1 MQVIL
6 TKVSNLGNIGDEVRV
21 KNGYA
26 RNYLIPQ
33 GHAVAITAANMEY
46 FAKIRA
52 DLEKEA
58 AAELAAAQKIA
69 KTLENV
75 SLEIAAKVSDGETIF
90 GSISVNDV
98 LPLIHEHHADI
109 NKRQVNIVTG
119 NISELGTYEVSVRCH
134 RDVVAMINLVV
145 VDESE
150 SDSK

>member
-33 GHAVAITAANMEY
+33 GRAVAITADNIEH

-52 DLEKEA
+52 ELEKEA
-58 AAELAAAQKIA
+58 ALELAAAQNIA
-69 KTLENV
+69 KTLEAIK
-75 SLEIAAKVSDGETIF
+75 LEMSAKVSDGETLF
-90 GSISVNDV
+90 GSVSVSDIM
-98 LPLIHEHHADI
+98 PLIHAHNADI
-109 NKRQVNIVTG
+109 NKRQVSLAAG
-119 NISELGTYEVSVRCH
+119 NIGETGTYEVNVKCH
-134 RDVVAMINLVV
+134 RDVTAVISLTVAAE
-145 VDESE
+145 DQ